1 MWPEDG
7 RRYLGRIEATHG
19 DIGSGF
25 PYDVAF
31 CDGDKEYDL
40 AQVRV
45 RAIRDEV
52 RCISQMQFLERHVS
66 Y

>member
-31 CDGDKEYDL
+31 CDGDKGNDL
-40 AQVRV
+40 AQARV
-45 RAIRDEV
+45 RAISDEV
-52 RCISQMQFLERHVS
+52 RCINQMLFLEINVS